1 MNIEK
6 FKHQHVDI
14 LSRIDQLR
22 SLTHAGVEVN
32 AAAIAQGIISF
43 SSLIKLHLAVEDK
56 AL

>member
-32 AAAIAQGIISF
+32 AAAIEIGRA
-43 SSLIKLHLAVEDK
+43 HV
-56 AL
+56 